1 MDDIIV
7 IDDFLSH
14 DELVKVTSRS
24 TYKNEDWGLQRSW
37 DGNDTH
43 PLKKIDFNGTF
54 LTKRLDD
61 NEYYTSYLFDKISY
75 FCTHVKF
82 QIRNLN

>member
-24 TYKNEDWGLQRSW
+24 TYKNEDWTIHKSW
-37 DGNDTH
+37 DDSHQH
-43 PLKKIDFNGTF
+43 P
-54 LTKRLDD
+54 
-61 NEYYTSYLFDKISY
+61 
-75 FCTHVKF
+75 
-82 QIRNLN
+82 

>member
-24 TYKNEDWGLQRSW
+24 TYKNEDWTIHKSW
-37 DGNDTH
+37 DDSHQH
-43 PLKKIDFNGTF
+43 PLNKVKVLSSN
-54 LTKRLDD
+54 LQHKD
-61 NEYYTSYLFDKISY
+61 NPPQELPH
-75 FCTHVKF
+75 HV
-82 QIRNLN
+82 